1 MSHVASSCGIMD
13 VFGDMVDMWEQLN
26 FTNVKPEGK
35 DMPKPFFLLL
45 TYSKLKSKINYTV

>member
-35 DMPKPFFLLL
+35 DMPKPFF
-45 TYSKLKSKINYTV
+45 YYC